1 MLKGRAAFSVEEVAE
16 LLGLHVNTVR
26 RAVWRGDVRAVRIGR
41 RVLIPRAEV
50 ERLLGQPLEGKPGGD
65 TSELYPF

>member
-1 MLKGRAAFSVEEVAE
+1 VAFSVEEVAN

-26 RAVWRGDVRAVRIGR
+26 RAVWRGHVRAVRIGR

-50 ERLLGQPLEGKPGGD
+50 ERLLGQPVEDPGGD

>member
-1 MLKGRAAFSVEEVAE
+1 MVKNGKVAFSVEEVAD

-26 RAVWRGDVRAVRIGR
+26 RAVWRGDVRAARIGR

-50 ERLLGQPLEGKPGGD
+50 ERLLGQPLEDEPGRAG
-65 TSELYPF
+65 TGR